1 MKKTNQTL
9 LHINTGSVL
18 YGDFKAIGKFRYY
31 LIVGMS
37 PFEYAMVCLYSK
49 DELNIDSQFV
59 RNLKESFYPLSLPEF
74 PEHEFVADCSRIIV
88 KRFGTVATFLTK
100 KGMTSV
106 QKIAENPLTEIIDK
120 IHESV
125 TIPSYQKKEYNLVS
139 Y

>member
-18 YGDFKAIGKFRYY
+18 YGDFKVIGKVRYY

-37 PFEYAMVCLYSK
+37 PFEYAMVCLYTK
-49 DELNIDSQFV
+49 DELDIDSQFV
-59 RNLKESFYPLSLPEF
+59 RNLKSSFYPLTLSEF
-74 PEHEFVADCSRIIV
+74 PELDFVADCSRIIV
-88 KRFGTVATFLTK
+88 KRFGTVAAFLTK

-106 QKIAENPLTEIIDK
+106 QKIPESSLTEIID
-120 IHESV
+120 IILASL
-125 TIPSYQKKEYNLVS
+125 TICSYQKKEYNLTS